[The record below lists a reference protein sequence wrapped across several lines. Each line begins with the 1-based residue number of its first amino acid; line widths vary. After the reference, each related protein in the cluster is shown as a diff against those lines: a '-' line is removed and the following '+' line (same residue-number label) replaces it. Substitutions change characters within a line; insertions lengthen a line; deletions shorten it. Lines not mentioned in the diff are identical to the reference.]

1 MNRYAKVIR
10 IAAGIAV
17 AGTVLLV
24 AAHYRVGVAT
34 WVLASSAVQSSHD
47 HPADKSA
54 LGEKKILYWYDA
66 MNPALHSDKP
76 GKAPDGMDLVPKYAD
91 SEPSSAGHS
100 GHPTA
105 GVPAAASE
113 KKILYWY
120 DGMNPAMRS
129 DKPGKA
135 PDGMDLVPMYA
146 DAERSMAE
154 VPPGTVKISSTKQ
167 QLIGVRTDTV
177 KRESLKRTIR
187 AVAQVQIDETKIARI
202 HVKIAGWVEK
212 VQVDFIGKLVR
223 KDQPLFS
230 LYSPDLV
237 ATQQEYLIARR
248 AEKDLASAP
257 FQEVSRGAE
266 TLLEAARQRLR
277 LWDMNDEQ
285 IRQLDETG
293 EVSRTTTMYSPI
305 DGFVL
310 KREVFERS
318 YITPETE
325 LYEIADFSTVWVNA
339 EIYEYEVPYVKVGQ
353 SAQMT
358 LSYFPGKTYTGNIVY
373 IYPTVDPMTRTVKVR
388 LEFRNPNFQ
397 LKPDMFADVQLNIG
411 YGTQTV
417 VPQEAVLDSG
427 SEQIVFVAT
436 GDGYFEPRKVQLGP
450 RLEDRVVVLSG
461 LQAGE
466 TIVTSGNFLI
476 DSESRLKNAM
486 AGMKH

>member
-1 MNRYAKVIR
+1 
-10 IAAGIAV
+10 
-17 AGTVLLV
+17 
-24 AAHYRVGVAT
+24 
-34 WVLASSAVQSSHD
+34 
-47 HPADKSA
+47 
-54 LGEKKILYWYDA
+54 
-66 MNPALHSDKP
+66 
-76 GKAPDGMDLVPKYAD
+76 
-91 SEPSSAGHS
+91 
-100 GHPTA
+100 
-105 GVPAAASE
+105 
-113 KKILYWY
+113 
-120 DGMNPAMRS
+120 
-129 DKPGKA
+129 
-135 PDGMDLVPMYA
+135 MDLVPMYA
-146 DAERSMAE
+146 DAEQSME
-154 VPPGTVKISSTKQ
+154 KMPPGTVKISSTKQ
-167 QLIGVRTDTV
+167 QLIGVRTDIV

-202 HVKIAGWVEK
+202 HVKIAGWVDK
-212 VQVDFIGKLVR
+212 VHVDFIGKLVR
-223 KDQPLFS
+223 KDEPLFS

-257 FQEVSRGAE
+257 FEEVSKGAE
-266 TLLEAARQRLR
+266 TLFQAARQRLR
-277 LWDMNDEQ
+277 LWDMSGEQ

-310 KREVFERS
+310 KREVFERT

-339 EIYEYEVPYVKVGQ
+339 EIYEYELPYVKVGQ

-358 LSYFPGKTYTGNIVY
+358 LSYFPGSTYTGNIVY

-388 LEFRNPNFQ
+388 LEFPNPDFK

-450 RLEDRVVVLSG
+450 RLEDRVVVLAG
-461 LQAGE
+461 LKAGE